1 MAITTND
8 VKLLKSQRLADE
20 DDGGGRATGQ
30 VVADAEIN
38 NLFPNTRRLVPGAT
52 RPNTTFSSSP
62 LSVEFRGD
70 QAHPAS
76 LGMLA
81 TRYFSD
87 IKLKSAAC
95 TFVAACAFLYRKS
108 DKVHV
113 FPVTREEPRLHP
125 PV

>member
-1 MAITTND
+1 MTITTND
-8 VKLLKSQRLADE
+8 VKLLKSQRLTDE
-20 DDGGGRATGQ
+20 DDGGGRAASGRQDQQPVPKHPQ
-30 VVADAEIN
+30 VGAGRNEAQHDLFQSSALSNSVVTRLIRPRFEI
-38 NLFPNTRRLVPGAT
+38 
-52 RPNTTFSSSP
+52 
-62 LSVEFRGD
+62 
-70 QAHPAS
+70 
-76 LGMLA
+76 LA
-81 TRYFSD
+81 TKYSSD